1 MLRIALPL
9 VLVFAPAA
17 HADPVQVHYAAYA
30 AGLNVLVM
38 DATLDVSPQR
48 YRLSLGFRTAGTF
61 AMFVHSQIQ
70 SRVDGAFINGAAA
83 PTRFVS
89 AGVLR
94 GEQRL
99 TQIDY
104 QAGHPVVG
112 KLLPPVDEERE
123 PVSAEQRSGTV
134 DTLSAMAQ
142 LIRQVNETGRCDGT
156 VPTFD
161 GRRLATMRAWT
172 VGIDDLPPTRLSS
185 YAGRALH
192 CGFEGVQTGGFV
204 RDDDRDRVRRPHRGE
219 AWFAA
224 VTPGQPMIPVRISF
238 HTRWFG
244 DATMFI
250 APPGPP

>member
-1 MLRIALPL
+1 MLRSVLPAIL
-9 VLVFAPAA
+9 LFLPTLAYAE
-17 HADPVQVHYAAYA
+17 PVQAHYAAYA

-48 YRLSLGFRTAGTF
+48 YRLEIGFKTAGTF
-61 AMFVHSQIQ
+61 ALFIHSQIQ
-70 SRVDGAFINGAAA
+70 SRVEGNFASSVAA
-83 PTRFVS
+83 PSRFAS

-104 QAGHPVVG
+104 QSGQPVIS
-112 KLLPPVDEERE
+112 KLMPPSEKERE
-123 PVSAEQRSGTV
+123 PVPPEQQRGTV
-134 DTLSAMAQ
+134 DTMSAMAQ
-142 LIRQVNETGRCDGT
+142 LIRQVNETGRCDGS
-156 VPTFD
+156 VRTFD
-161 GRRLATMRAWT
+161 GRRLATLRAWT
-172 VGIDDLPPTRLSS
+172 IGNEDLPPTKLSS

-192 CGFEGVQTGGFV
+192 CGFEGKQLGGFAF
-204 RDDDRDRVRRPHRGE
+204 DEDRERLQRPQLGG

-224 VTPGQPMIPVRISF
+224 VSPGQPMIPVRISF

-250 APPGPP
+250 TPKD